1 MLALFPSTDENSL
14 IQVLR
19 RKIREIEG
27 VSSAGENQVYS
38 TGVAAVDRLLVQGGL
53 RPGTL
58 CEWLSDRA
66 GGGGFTLAYLAARS
80 AAQSGKQIVISD
92 SAQKIYAAALTGI
105 GPTQLVILRPSNAA
119 DELWA
124 IDQSLRCSGVAAVWA
139 DLAQLRQ
146 HDFRRLQLAAEAGGT
161 LGLLCRPGRVRGQ
174 PSWSDVQFLVIP
186 QPALKHR
193 RLKIEVTRL
202 RGGSGGASVTIEI
215 NDITGEVR
223 EASPYET
230 HSLPAISGLALTAT
244 HRRQA

>member
-1 MLALFPSTDENSL
+1 MLAVFPPADQNSL
-14 IQVLR
+14 IKALR
-19 RKIREIEG
+19 RKIRQIEG
-27 VSSAGENQVYS
+27 VQSAGESQVYS
-38 TGVAAVDRLLVQGGL
+38 TGVAAVDRLLAQGGL

-66 GGGGFTLAYLAARS
+66 GSGGFTLAYLAARS

-92 SAQKIYAAALTGI
+92 AAQKVYAAALAGI
-105 GPTQLVILRPSNAA
+105 APTQLVILRPSNAA

-139 DLAQLRQ
+139 NLAQIRQ

-161 LGLLCRPGRVRGQ
+161 LGLLCRPDRVRGQ
-174 PSWSDVQFLVIP
+174 PSWSDVQFVVTP

-193 RLKIEVTRL
+193 RLKIEVARL
-202 RGGSGGASVTIEI
+202 RGGMGGASVTIEM
-215 NDITGEVR
+215 NDSTGEVR

-230 HSLPAISGLALTAT
+230 HSLPAISGLAPATT